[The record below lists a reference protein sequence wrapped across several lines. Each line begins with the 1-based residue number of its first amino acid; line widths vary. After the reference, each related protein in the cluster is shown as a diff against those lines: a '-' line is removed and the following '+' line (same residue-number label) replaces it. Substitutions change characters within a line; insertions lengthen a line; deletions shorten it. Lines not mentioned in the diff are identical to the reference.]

1 MFDEWRR
8 TVQEAEEPNLIPVMN
23 LMMTLIPMLL
33 LGASFFHMA
42 VIPTS
47 TSQLTQS
54 QSDVPKTPA
63 QVAMNLLIEPAQ
75 MRLTASSTS
84 LDEGTLAALG
94 ATLPARPDGSYD
106 LDALAGAL
114 GRVKDAY
121 PASTTLL
128 VFPHDGLAYQTLV
141 EILDRTRERAVER
154 PGRAKAEP
162 EPLFPVTV
170 FNKLVPEPP
179 PPDEGAPAP
188 GDEGDGAEPGAA
200 PPADDAGGAAPADA
214 PPPADRGQEGAP

>member
-47 TSQLTQS
+47 TSQLTAN
-54 QSDVPKTPA
+54 QSDVPKTPT
-63 QVAMNLLIEPAQ
+63 QVAMNLMVEPDR
-75 MRLTASSTS
+75 MRLTASSVS
-84 LDEGTLAALG
+84 LDEDTLAALG
-94 ATLPARPDGSYD
+94 ATLPVKAGGTYD
-106 LDALAGAL
+106 LDALAATL
-114 GRVKDAY
+114 AKVKDAY

-141 EILDRTRERAVER
+141 EILDRTREREVQR
-154 PGRAKAEP
+154 PGRAKPEP

-179 PPDEGAPAP
+179 PEPDEEAAPGDGVEGAP
-188 GDEGDGAEPGAA
+188 G
-200 PPADDAGGAAPADA
+200 DDAGGAAVDGAPA
-214 PPPADRGQEGAP
+214 ADDGGGEGAP